1 MSDIILTTEEPSSE
15 KFANILSQLCFV
27 KAAKTQQYDLIHL
40 KAGIVRVDSL
50 NWWGAAID
58 KDTGTWA
65 GFIGRIALSAS
76 EWQTAPQLPFEGG
89 VVAKQV
95 IAQWLKHRHHIVNWL
110 NGGTLVI
117 YEQPT
122 QQLHV
127 ITDRMGIYPLFTSTV
142 GGIYL
147 GSHSD
152 ILAQLLIANGYQLH
166 LDLVTMAEFIIV
178 GRSVHPHSY
187 YQEIYQL
194 DPGTHYTWDLSHP
207 QQPPRQVEYWH
218 PRYRDEIPTASE
230 FSEELADELSQAIR
244 HAVRI
249 RTPPHLGKVGLL
261 LSGGVDSRAILF
273 SVEQPQTVN
282 CITLFDEANIEL
294 QTAKDLATLAHATH
308 HCFQRDFEYYGRTAQ
323 DNVRISGGMS
333 ELQHGHFLGIDDEI
347 NHLGLGV
354 LLSGCY
360 ADYLFKGLAIN
371 KKCRTFLGKPLP
383 LWQIDRYNEHWYRPY
398 YTLKSEKFNR
408 VVHERIQERLHGI
421 QLDDYF
427 NNALAIEE
435 RRIRP
440 LSRAFASMTHSVLRR
455 TQPWDTLFADP
466 AVLEVY
472 GRFPTLAKVSRVVF
486 ELAVAK
492 IIGPASHSIP
502 ISNYRSKLGAHAKA
516 KLIQWLLAHG
526 QQKIRYLLRLEKRH
540 SVRATNGSWPNWDYY
555 IIHSQVLKELWHSS
569 TPLEEEILTAI
580 YGDNPWQTS
589 IAEWAKQRELFLRL
603 LTLKLWLRTSG
614 VAQ

>member
-1 MSDIILTTEEPSSE
+1 MSDIILTNQPSSE

-27 KAAKTQQYDLIHL
+27 KAAKTQQYDLTNL
-40 KAGIVRVDSL
+40 EVGIVRVDSL
-50 NWWGAAID
+50 DWWGAALD
-58 KDTGTWA
+58 KETGTWA

-76 EWQTAPQLPFEGG
+76 EWQAAQQLPFEGG

-95 IAQWLKHRHHIVNWL
+95 IAQWLKYRNNMVNWI

-127 ITDRMGIYPLFTSTV
+127 ITDRMGVYPLFTSTV

-147 GSHSD
+147 GSHPDS
-152 ILAQLLIANGYQLH
+152 LAQLLTANGYQLH
-166 LDLVTMAEFIIV
+166 LDLITMAEFAIT

-194 DPGTHYTWDLSHP
+194 DSGTHYTWDLSLP
-207 QQPPRQVEYWH
+207 QPSPRQTEYWH
-218 PRYRDEIPTASE
+218 PRYLDEIPTATI
-230 FSEELADELSQAIR
+230 FNEELAEDLAQAIR

-249 RTPPHLGKVGLL
+249 RTPSHIGKVGVL

-282 CITLFDEANIEL
+282 CITLFDEANVEL
-294 QTAKDLATLAHATH
+294 KTAKKLVALAHATH

-333 ELQHGHFLGIDDEI
+333 EFQHGHFLGIDNEI
-347 NHLGLGV
+347 NNLELGV

-371 KKCRTFLGKPLP
+371 KKCQTFLGRQLP
-383 LWQIDRYNEHWYRPY
+383 LWQIDRYSQNWYRPY
-398 YTLKSEKFNR
+398 YTLKSKKFNR
-408 VVHERIQERLHGI
+408 VVYERIQERLQGI
-421 QLDDYF
+421 QLDDYL
-427 NNALAIEE
+427 NNALAVEE
-435 RRIRP
+435 RRLRP
-440 LSRAFASMTHSVLRR
+440 LSRVSANMSHSVLRR
-455 TQPWDTLFADP
+455 TQPWETLFADP

-472 GRFPTLAKVSRVVF
+472 GRFPALAKVNRVVF
-486 ELAVAK
+486 EQAVAK
-492 IIGPASHSIP
+492 VMGTAGQLVTE
-502 ISNYRSKLGAHAKA
+502 SNYRARLGAHGKT
-516 KLIQWLLAHG
+516 KVLRWLLAHG
-526 QQKIRYLLRLEKRH
+526 QQKIRYFLGLEKPP
-540 SVRATNGSWPNWDYY
+540 SVRTTNGSWPNFDYY
-555 IIHSQVLKELWHSS
+555 IIHSQVLRELWHSS
-569 TPLEEEILTAI
+569 TPLEEEILTAV
-580 YGDNPWQTS
+580 YGENPWQTS
-589 IAEWAKQRELFLRL
+589 IAEWAKRRDLFFRL
-603 LTLKLWLRTSG
+603 LTLKLWLQTNG